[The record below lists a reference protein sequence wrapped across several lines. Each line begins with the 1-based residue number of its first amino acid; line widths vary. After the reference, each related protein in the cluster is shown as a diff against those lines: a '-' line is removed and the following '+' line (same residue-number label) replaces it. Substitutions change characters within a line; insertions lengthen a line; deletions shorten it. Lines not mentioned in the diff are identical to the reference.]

1 MRRRITIAI
10 IAIAA
15 LAGFTGV
22 TASAAG
28 ASVTASA
35 PQTWLHG

>member
-28 ASVTASA
+28 AQVTASA